1 MRILGISGKAGSGK
15 STLGELVSEKL
26 CVRDWRVR
34 IYSVY
39 FVSFARALR
48 YEVSQYFGIPY
59 GWTFTSEGKSLVP
72 YPTIHRADSMLP
84 NTSMRDEILNL
95 YEPGMNIRRM
105 LQVWGKYRRDTNPDY
120 WVQKWHEG
128 IADLSADFVIAD
140 DIRFPNEARAVDLC
154 GGLLVRLGHYDL
166 DSAAKDQDISETALD
181 DFVFEH
187 TFYPGYGKLGK
198 VADRVAELLARLRE

>member
-1 MRILGISGKAGSGK
+1 
-15 STLGELVSEKL
+15 
-26 CVRDWRVR
+26 
-34 IYSVY
+34 
-39 FVSFARALR
+39 
-48 YEVSQYFGIPY
+48 
-59 GWTFTSEGKSLVP
+59 
-72 YPTIHRADSMLP
+72 
-84 NTSMRDEILNL
+84 
-95 YEPGMNIRRM
+95 MNIRRM

-140 DIRFPNEARAVDLC
+140 DIRFPMKRVPVDLC